1 MKDDDFD
8 GNAPP
13 PPHERS
19 WRHPAELAAQERVD
33 IARSHPSPRLS
44 RRASVVTA
52 TASIVVSAAVLSV
65 VLPGGPN
72 ATAPSVEGRDPG
84 TTSTT
89 AVKGS
94 VPARPVPEPAA
105 GIVGSLEGDQGEATI
120 MSIGGEW
127 FLAGIDDVG
136 RFAGAVSVR
145 ASAET
150 ATDTVVLHR
159 HEAAGIVLLR
169 AVDAATTS
177 SPALEGIT
185 GLRLVPSSR
194 FTDRDWLST
203 LAIVDHLGTQ
213 PFTVLDSRMT
223 ELAVG
228 EVPVSTV
235 RPVRGVAALVD
246 EDGRIV
252 GAAVHC
258 SNVTWLLSTERIISV
273 ARRWATERATE
284 TTGRP

>member
-1 MKDDDFD
+1 VKDDDFD

-44 RRASVVTA
+44 RRASLVTA
-52 TASIVVSAAVLSV
+52 AASIVVSAAVLSV
-65 VLPGGPN
+65 VLPGGPD
-72 ATAPSVEGRDPG
+72 ATAPSVDGRDPG
-84 TTSTT
+84 TTSTA

-94 VPARPVPEPAA
+94 VPERPVPQPAA
-105 GIVGSLEGDQGEATI
+105 GIVGSLEGDHGEATV
-120 MSIGGEW
+120 MSLGGEW

-136 RFAGAVSVR
+136 RFVDEVSVR
-145 ASAET
+145 PSAKI
-150 ATDTVVLHR
+150 ATDTIVLHR
-159 HEAAGIVLLR
+159 HEAAGVVLLR
-169 AVDAATTS
+169 AVDAATAS

-194 FTDRDWLST
+194 FADREWLST

-213 PFTVLDSRMT
+213 PFTVLDSRVT
-223 ELAVG
+223 DNAVG
-228 EVPVSTV
+228 DVPVVTD
-235 RPVRGVAALVD
+235 RPVRGVAVLVD

-252 GAAVHC
+252 GVAVHC
-258 SNVTWLLSTERIISV
+258 SNVTWLLSTERIVSV
-273 ARRWATERATE
+273 ARQWVAERGTESA
-284 TTGRP
+284 GRP